1 MLPPISLLF
10 RTLLYTL
17 SHTHLVQWPAARDD
31 IRQILSRWHLLLRN
45 WQGGCSSC
53 QLSKLWGDD
62 LYVLH
67 LGLSLFRICWYLSA
81 QVEVWEHSF
90 LSTAMLLS
98 SCCWCC
104 ILTTSSVP
112 LTMQV
117 EVISK
122 SIVAGSDEKLW
133 PLIFLVYLPVAAA
146 GCYLSL

>member
-17 SHTHLVQWPAARDD
+17 SHTHLVQWPAARGD
-31 IRQILSRWHLLLRN
+31 IRQILSRWHLLLRD

-62 LYVLH
+62 LYILH

-90 LSTAMLLS
+90 LSTAMLS
-98 SCCWCC
+98 SCCCS
-104 ILTTSSVP
+104 TSSQ
-112 LTMQV
+112 LHRDLSWCKV
-117 EVISK
+117 EMISK
-122 SIVAGSDEKLW
+122 STVAGGDEEVWLM
-133 PLIFLVYLPVAAA
+133 ISLVYLPVAAA